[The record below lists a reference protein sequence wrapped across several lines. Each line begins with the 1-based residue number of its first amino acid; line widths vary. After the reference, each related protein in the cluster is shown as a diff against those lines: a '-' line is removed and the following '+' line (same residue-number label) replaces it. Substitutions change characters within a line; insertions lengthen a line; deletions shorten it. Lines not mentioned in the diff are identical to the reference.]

1 MEKKIPWEGERP
13 REPQVREGERP
24 REPQIV
30 FAERGKEAEYAIV
43 ISAEAG
49 ASVRYAAEELRDYV
63 RRMTGVELPIVGEGV
78 GDVATHKAVYLRDD
92 GGRAGSPL
100 PAVAAVAGRPPYQDD
115 SFRIYTDN
123 GNLYVIGGKRGV
135 LYGVYELLE
144 TYGGVGWFSS
154 WRTVVPKRESF
165 AVPAD
170 LDDAQSPAFA
180 MRSTSWWD
188 VRAHSPTN
196 VQNVAFAAHMR
207 LNGDRNIPRGEA
219 GEKYGGA
226 PYFFGGG
233 LRDRHGGGSR
243 RDAQRGAGQVR
254 ERQDGHRRKG
264 GQATPDALRLDA
276 PVRHAEPR
284 IRSGRPVP
292 CARACEGGQENG
304 REGLTWLDTTKK
316 DACTAFVRRNG
327 RETMLVVQNWTGQ
340 PVKCG
345 VSFNVANA
353 KVAYYLAADETD
365 RSVRGKVS
373 ATPLFSRGATYSAD
387 GTFSLGWRVAP
398 SQPQAAQRG
407 IRRAAVYQR
416 RVRRGCVVRRVRS
429 R

>member
-1 MEKKIPWEGERP
+1 MEKKIPW
-13 REPQVREGERP
+13 EGERP

-43 ISAEAG
+43 IPAEAG

-78 GDVATHKAVYLRDD
+78 GDVATRKAVYLRDD

-180 MRSTSWWD
+180 MRSTLWWD

-196 VQNVAFAAHMR
+196 VQNVAFA
-207 LNGDRNIPRGEA
+207 G
-219 GEKYGGA
+219 
-226 PYFFGGG
+226 
-233 LRDRHGGGSR
+233 
-243 RDAQRGAGQVR
+243 AQRRLRGR
-254 ERQDGHRRKG
+254 HRNL
-264 GQATPDALRLDA
+264 PLR
-276 PVRHAEPR
+276 VEVSRF
-284 IRSGRPVP
+284 S
-292 CARACEGGQENG
+292 
-304 REGLTWLDTTKK
+304 
-316 DACTAFVRRNG
+316 AFR
-327 RETMLVVQNWTGQ
+327 LVL
-340 PVKCG
+340 C
-345 VSFNVANA
+345 VA
-353 KVAYYLAADETD
+353 V
-365 RSVRGKVS
+365 
-373 ATPLFSRGATYSAD
+373 
-387 GTFSLGWRVAP
+387 W
-398 SQPQAAQRG
+398 
-407 IRRAAVYQR
+407 
-416 RVRRGCVVRRVRS
+416 
-429 R
+429 